1 MPGTEVI
8 VAGEKSESGETR
20 PNNGEHYVSQALRRP
35 VNVADI
41 GSEGTAL
48 YQILGTDLSR
58 RGNVSLIE
66 DGILIYVC
74 GNAVIFEDV
83 NKGLK
88 EYLLCIDDGGVGCVA
103 VHPSR

>member
-1 MPGTEVI
+1 MPGSEVI

-48 YQILGTDLSR
+48 AHLA
-58 RGNVSLIE
+58 
-66 DGILIYVC
+66 VC
-74 GNAVIFEDV
+74 QAAKKTSVRF
-83 NKGLK
+83 L
-88 EYLLCIDDGGVGCVA
+88 
-103 VHPSR
+103 